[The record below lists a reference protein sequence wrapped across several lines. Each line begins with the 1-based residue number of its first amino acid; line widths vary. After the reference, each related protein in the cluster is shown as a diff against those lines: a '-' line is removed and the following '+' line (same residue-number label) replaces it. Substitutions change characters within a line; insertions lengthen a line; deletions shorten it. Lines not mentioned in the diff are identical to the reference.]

1 MSIKS
6 REAAK
11 VVVGL
16 DFVAKGQSLGKA
28 TKQIESQLVQLQRR
42 SASVGKQMGAIIPA
56 FAATGA
62 AAFSA
67 YRFAIQQAVQFEDSF
82 AGIKK
87 TLNFVDTSTVKSAD
101 RFKNLSNEIRNIAKT
116 TPIAT
121 NELNKIGEIGGQLG
135 IEAKNIGAFIGT
147 ISKLTVATTMGAED
161 ASFAISRLANITQTA
176 EKDIDNL
183 ASVLVRLGNEFA
195 ATESEIINTSLGI
208 ATAMTALESEF
219 SNAAVDSLALA
230 TALKAVGVQS
240 QSGAT
245 AIQRALD
252 KMGSAVAAGGREL
265 SLFADLAGMT
275 TVAFRDLAKV
285 DPARAFLRF
294 LDGIRSISIQGADTV
309 NILKELGLQ
318 QQRTVRALR
327 ALAFA
332 ADDVERALST
342 ANEEFALNTA
352 LLTEAEKRFETTSS
366 QLGILR
372 NNIQDIGLSLGQ
384 ETLPVINN
392 VIEGVTTIT
401 KNLDEDSVKGAVR
414 GIGMITLAMATLR
427 AAMKNIVTDFQMIPG
442 TSIEGGSSIIG
453 DIFGVE
459 SMAGPRAAAQ
469 IEKLREEFKATLE
482 KDFAITEA
490 SVMAE
495 DPHQAE
501 QMRNRFDQLRRD
513 TESGLGFLDAGGLT
527 GNLPANVS
535 NDLFGAMLESQG
547 FDITQIQSLLDQAA
561 VEGLDLFGGLVDA
574 SDELTEVD
582 ERLLE
587 LKSQITEEI
596 TNQVNA
602 NEQLN
607 DAVDSRI
614 KTEDEI
620 VKIEDRL
627 RGAANER
634 QQAFDAINDQLI
646 ESTIHLGDF
655 ETEMANLVKK
665 QGEMTPDVF
674 EEQQKSIQTSID
686 GMKEHIEILKNR
698 QKLLTGEIE
707 PEDLLK
713 QVGLDPESMKNAE
726 NDLKNL
732 KEAIETTLT
741 FGDPTSGKQT
751 DIDTIIPFEKKATGF
766 IDSPNIS
773 TALGEMIGKNA
784 KSFNAARKQLADYKE
799 TLSEVSAEITKLG
812 IQRDNEEASFRA
824 TDAERLSNLEAQRKE
839 ISQNISAL
847 EQNMQSIEK
856 IDTGLRQIQTK
867 VESIQSITTEEMIAN
882 VERYN
887 NAIEQTVATE
897 NAKISAIEKTNAE
910 LRETFA
916 LNQKNIEALE
926 QESIQSA
933 QMEIDKI
940 PGSKKAKEFAEEQAI
955 LETMEDQVSQEQK
968 KFNLKKSRIE
978 ELDREIRKQKE
989 IINTAGK
996 HNKIEAE
1003 RELMAS
1009 TQERD
1014 KLLLDNKEILGNIED
1029 QNNLITGQKG
1039 KINEILKSLNIEK
1052 AQIDEIRA
1060 AQIALNNEIDANLQ
1074 TIEGH
1079 KQQIADLEKQTLDFE
1094 VESKKINDELVKQT
1108 RNLLQDERNVRLEKF
1123 RLMEGELNTIRDIY
1137 DEELKILEVDTTDVE
1152 LLQEKKSLLKS
1163 IKDEIAEM
1171 ASTGTITEPQ
1181 AQALVNQ
1188 LDNEFLMGG
1197 LSPTGERLKPSEMF
1211 DTEVLDKKPRRL
1223 KLPTISPATK
1233 EGYKAVRQEINKM
1246 DTGLIGLGNRLQ
1258 NTTKLNGRL
1267 GSNFKLL
1274 AKQIGMVLKGIGL
1287 LRQKEL
1293 RNLEIQMF
1301 KNEKITKRL
1310 RNSFQRLT
1318 KIINGVG
1325 MAVKGLI
1332 ANFAVMAGF
1341 MAVMTT
1347 AFKLM
1352 ENASKSSAAIEEM
1365 RDSLDGLFEDA
1376 TTREGL
1382 KAQRNELQKLLE
1394 EYESKGPEF
1403 ENVVDAIKTRMEDV
1417 ENSLRE
1423 ANNVFDEQMA
1433 EIGSTL
1439 LFDTTVDDNIG
1450 DLEKRIPAIAKFIG
1464 ADAELLINR
1473 ITEEIGKEI
1482 ADATVDASPRDLVEA
1497 LVDVESFE
1505 QGTRDVFGA
1514 LLEGFE
1520 DDSSLVYDP
1529 TVPYK
1534 NFFKTS
1540 QKELIDFFDKEGDL
1554 GQIAGEG
1561 MIFGSDP
1568 TSQFKIADK
1577 ITGFF
1582 TGGFDKKFEHN
1593 MQSNFDDIKFDFD
1606 PTGGITVSRTSLNGF
1621 REEVI
1626 ADINSELFEKLADDL
1641 SDEQLMK
1648 RFGTTDAKKAGDLM
1662 LRNFIGDISTEEG
1675 RKQFEKEF
1683 TSMLVL
1689 GRNIIAQS
1697 MTEQK
1702 DSGLTLI
1709 AEMQNQALLSE
1720 LRQFQNQGIID
1731 TILDPQKN
1739 RIAAERQ
1746 LEHARAVAREAE
1758 VEKAKK
1764 LRDEL
1769 DLADFA
1775 ADKFSETI
1783 KKNLVGS
1790 AEKIMD
1796 VFGEVP
1802 KQIKKSMKKIIEELI
1817 VKQALQKN
1825 FENQIK
1831 RLANVAPLLAEQL
1844 SKQGPAASQVVADFL
1859 NDRTGAL
1866 VAEGALQNVI
1876 PEFAAEIGVEKNVA
1890 DDLKEQAVD
1899 IGSALADGLLIG
1911 LHNRGAISLPEAM
1924 VNMINDA
1931 IFAAAG
1937 PDGADT
1943 GSPSRKTE
1951 KLIGQPMLDGIISP
1965 FADPERIKEVM
1976 SRSVG
1981 IAIKKTAEELEPT
1994 IKGLFSTFEQA
2005 SSEIEEAF
2013 SALFGFTSAQRAL
2026 VQANFAVQKS
2036 EQALMAVRRSQA
2048 TLGERILKNQIELQK
2063 LEVEGRKGNIT
2074 GAEELSILKQ
2084 KVALQD
2090 MLDKAQGNRSASER
2104 LAIANAEEELEKLTL
2119 AAEAG
2124 IVGAL
2129 EVEVAEENL
2138 KQLKGED
2145 LTEDEQRIV
2154 VLELA
2159 EAEKAL
2165 QKTED
2170 KAKETSE
2177 ELVSTRERHVTLLD
2191 EQANA
2196 SFELEIAYDSLEAAT
2211 EGVYQAE
2218 LRYEQAREV
2227 LREFADSAGKE
2238 VFDKIIAGYGGV
2250 GSEIDTII
2258 TKTIGLAT
2266 TTKTQMADATNSVRE
2281 YLSALALAEQNK
2293 LIDTP
2298 GIADVGEAI
2307 AQKENQSF
2315 SSFLDTFFGG
2325 ATQFRAEAMGR
2336 AQRGQFDIQ
2345 QSFASGQFRDD
2356 EEMNLAALAAQDV
2369 SGSNLFNVDN
2379 KKEDRIRTFEGIRAL
2394 EGLLG
2399 VPFSLFDSGQIGTSL
2414 EALEAA
2420 DLGFLANELR
2430 NVGIN
2435 IFDTSAKLSD
2445 AIAGD
2450 FSRNVTS
2457 GTKTAGFIP
2466 SIGSTSAGKSRQIIM
2481 TDLNTLLQAIP
2492 PINPK
2497 TGLNQSALRTA
2508 GSEFGLL
2515 NIDPA
2520 MYNFFKGQAVPGIF
2534 NNLSLADKNRTRGYF
2549 DGLAGKVRNILDDLG
2564 ITNADVLRGFRYG
2577 GMMKPFQRA
2586 LVGEYGPEMVQAVG
2600 NGGLRVTPQGS
2611 ERGGSINVENVNVQ
2625 VTGVPSDPIQAR
2637 KAAQQIQKA
2646 LVNLGKEGSIGT
2658 GLRRN

>member
-1 MSIKS
+1 MSIKG

-28 TKQIESQLVQLQRR
+28 TKQIENQLVQLQRR

-87 TLNFVDTSTVKSAD
+87 TLNFVDTATVKSAD
-101 RFKNLSNEIRNIAKT
+101 RFENLSNEIRNIAKT

-135 IEAKNIGAFIGT
+135 IEAKNIGSFIGT

-161 ASFAISRLANITQTA
+161 AAFAISRLANITSTA

-294 LDGIRSISIQGADTV
+294 LDGIRSISVQGADTV

-332 ADDVERALST
+332 SEDVERALST

-366 QLGILR
+366 QLAILR
-372 NNIQDIGLSLGQ
+372 NNIQDIGLELGQ
-384 ETLPVINN
+384 GTLPAINN
-392 VIEGVTTIT
+392 VIDGLTNIS
-401 KNLDEDSVKGAVR
+401 KSLDEDSVQGTIR
-414 GIGMITLAMATLR
+414 GIGLMTTAMFTLR
-427 AAMKNIVTDFQMIPG
+427 AAIKNIISDFEMIPG
-442 TSIEGGSSIIG
+442 TALEGGSSIIG

-459 SMAGPRAAAQ
+459 SMAGPRAKAQ
-469 IEKLREEFKATLE
+469 IEKLREEFKNIIE
-482 KDFAITEA
+482 KDFAITEK
-490 SVMAE
+490 SVLAD

-501 QMRNRFDQLRRD
+501 AMRKAFDQLRED
-513 TESGLGFLDAGGLT
+513 TQDGLEFLDVGGLT
-527 GNLPANVS
+527 GKLPATVT
-535 NDLFGAMLESQG
+535 NDLFSAMLESQG
-547 FDITQIQSLLDQAA
+547 FDTTQINALLDQAA
-561 VEGLDLFGGLVDA
+561 REGLDLFGAMLDDA
-574 SDELTEVD
+574 DELTEID
-582 ERLLE
+582 ERVLE
-587 LKSQITEEI
+587 LKNQITEEI

-602 NEQLN
+602 SEQLN
-607 DAVDSRI
+607 NAVLERLDAEDKVVELEERLSGAAERRRTAFENINDEIMESQI
-614 KTEDEI
+614 QLTLFEDEM
-620 VKIEDRL
+620 E
-627 RGAANER
+627 
-634 QQAFDAINDQLI
+634 
-646 ESTIHLGDF
+646 
-655 ETEMANLVKK
+655 NLVKQ

-674 EEQQKSIQTSID
+674 KEQRESIQSSID
-686 GMKEHIEILKNR
+686 GLKEHIKVLETR
-698 QKLLTGEIE
+698 QQLLTGEIE
-707 PEDLLK
+707 PEDLLE
-713 QVGLDPESMKNAE
+713 QVGLDPESIKNAE
-726 NDLKNL
+726 LDLANL
-732 KEAIETTLT
+732 KEAVETTLS
-741 FGDPTSGKQT
+741 FGDITSGKQT
-751 DIDTIIPFEKKATGF
+751 LVDAVIPMKTGTGGAV
-766 IDSPNIS
+766 SNPPIS
-773 TALGEMIGKNA
+773 QALNDMISKNA
-784 KSFNAARKQLADYKE
+784 QSFNRATTQLERYKEMLTEVTSEINQLAALRD
-799 TLSEVSAEITKLG
+799 SEEH
-812 IQRDNEEASFRA
+812 RFRA
-824 TDAERLSNLEAQRKE
+824 KDAERLSNLEAQRRE
-839 ISQNISAL
+839 LSQNIEVL
-847 EQNMQSIEK
+847 KQNLDNIEK
-856 IDTGLRQIQTK
+856 LDVGLNQINDEISRLQTLGTEK
-867 VESIQSITTEEMIAN
+867 MVEN
-882 VERYN
+882 VEKYN
-887 NAIEQTVATE
+887 NAIEQTVAIE
-897 NAKISAIEKTNAE
+897 KSKVEAIENTNNE
-910 LRETFA
+910 LRQSFA

-926 QESIQSA
+926 QQSIRNA
-933 QMEIDKI
+933 KDAIDKL
-940 PGSKKAKEFAEEQAI
+940 PGSPKAKQFAEEQAI
-955 LETMEDQVSQEQK
+955 LDTMEDQLDQEEK
-968 KFNLKKSRIE
+968 KQNLKKARIE
-978 ELDREIRKQKE
+978 SLDKEIKKQKE
-989 IINTAGK
+989 ILNTAGK

-1003 RELMAS
+1003 RLLMEK
-1009 TQERD
+1009 TQERE
-1014 KLLLDNKEILGNIED
+1014 KLILDNKEIAEKIDD
-1029 QNNLITGQKG
+1029 QNDLITAQKG
-1039 KINEILKSLNIEK
+1039 KINEILKDLNIEK
-1052 AQIDEIRA
+1052 KQIDEINLAQRA
-1060 AQIALNNEIDANLQ
+1060 INDEIEKNNKK
-1074 TIEGH
+1074 IESH
-1079 KQQIADLEKQTLDFE
+1079 KQQINKLESQRLNFE
-1094 VESKKINDELVKQT
+1094 TEAKKINDELVEKT
-1108 RNLLQDERNVRLEKF
+1108 RKLLQDERSLRLERF
-1123 RLMEGELNTIRDIY
+1123 RAMEGELNTLRDIY
-1137 DEELKILEVDTTDVE
+1137 KEELAILEVDTEDVE
-1152 LLQEKKSLLKS
+1152 LLREKQNLLSSL
-1163 IKDEIAEM
+1163 KDEIAEM
-1171 ASTGTITEPQ
+1171 ADAGTITEPQ
-1181 AQALVNQ
+1181 AQNLVNQ
-1188 LDNEFLMGG
+1188 LNNEFLMGG
-1197 LSPTGERLKPSEMF
+1197 ISPTGEQLKPSEMF
-1211 DTEVLDKKPRRL
+1211 DDEVLKKKPRRL

-1233 EGYKAVRQEINKM
+1233 EAYKAVREEINKM
-1246 DTGLIGLGNRLQ
+1246 DTGLIGLGNRFQ
-1258 NTTKLNGRL
+1258 KTTKLNGKL

-1274 AKQIGMVLKGIGL
+1274 AHQIGMVLKGIGL

-1293 RNLEIQMF
+1293 RNLEMQMF
-1301 KNEKITKRL
+1301 RNEKLTKRL
-1310 RNSFQRLT
+1310 RNAFQRLT

-1325 MAVKGLI
+1325 MAVKGLV

-1341 MAVMTT
+1341 MAIMTT
-1347 AFKLM
+1347 AFKMM
-1352 ENASKSSAAIEEM
+1352 ENASKSTAAIEAM

-1394 EYESKGPEF
+1394 EYEAKGPEF
-1403 ENVVDAIKTRMEDV
+1403 ENVVEAIKTRMEDV

-1582 TGGFDKKFEHN
+1582 TGGFDKQFADN

-1606 PTGGITVSRTSLNGF
+1606 PTGGITVSRTSMNGF

-1626 ADINSELFEKLADDL
+1626 AEINSELFEKLADDM

-1702 DSGLTLI
+1702 DTGTTLI

-1802 KQIKKSMKKIIEELI
+1802 KQIKKSMKKIVEELI

-1866 VAEGALQNVI
+1866 IAEGALQNVI

-1890 DDLKEQAVD
+1890 DDLKDQAID

-1911 LHNRGAISLPEAM
+1911 LHNRGAISLPDAM

-1951 KLIGQPMLDGIISP
+1951 RLIGQPMLDGIISP

-1994 IKGLFSTFEQA
+1994 LKGLYSTFEQA

-2026 VQANFAVQKS
+2026 VQANYAVQKS
-2036 EQALMAVRRSQA
+2036 EQALMATRRSQA

-2177 ELVSTRERHVTLLD
+2177 ELVSTREKHVTLLD

-2196 SFELEIAYDSLEAAT
+2196 SYELEIAYDNLEAAT

-2218 LRYEQAREV
+2218 LKYEQAREV

-2238 VFDKIIAGYGGV
+2238 VFDKIIEGYGGV
-2250 GSEIDTII
+2250 GSEIDTIV
-2258 TKTIGLAT
+2258 TKTIGLAQT
-2266 TTKTQMADATNSVRE
+2266 TETEMAKATDSVRE
-2281 YLSALALAEQNK
+2281 YLSALALMEQNK
-2293 LIDTP
+2293 IIDTP
-2298 GIADVGEAI
+2298 GIDDVGQAL

-2325 ATQFRAEAMGR
+2325 AKQFRAEAMGR
-2336 AQRGQFDIQ
+2336 AQRGQFDIE

-2356 EEMNLAALAAQDV
+2356 EEMNLAALAAQDI
-2369 SGSNLFNVDN
+2369 SGQNLYNVDN
-2379 KKEDRIRTFEGIRAL
+2379 LKPDRVRTFEGIRAL
-2394 EGLLG
+2394 EGLFG
-2399 VPFSLFDSGQIGTSL
+2399 IPFSIFDSGQIATSL

-2420 DLGFLANELR
+2420 DLGYLAGELR
-2430 NVGIN
+2430 NAGIN
-2435 IFDTSAKLSD
+2435 IYDTSKKL
-2445 AIAGD
+2445 AEAEAGD
-2450 FSRNVTS
+2450 YSRNVTS
-2457 GTKTAGFIP
+2457 GTKTAGYIP
-2466 SIGSTSAGKSRQIIM
+2466 SIGSTQAGKSTKIIM

-2492 PINPK
+2492 PTNPV
-2497 TGLNQSALRTA
+2497 TGANQSALRVA
-2508 GSEFGLL
+2508 GSQFGLL

-2520 MYNFFKGQAVPGIF
+2520 MYNYFKGQAVPGIF
-2534 NNLSLADKNRTRGYF
+2534 NSLSASEKNRTRGYF
-2549 DGLAGKVRNILDDLG
+2549 DGLAMKVKNLLDDLG
-2564 ITNADVLRGFRYG
+2564 ITNADVLRGFKYG
-2577 GMMKPFQRA
+2577 GYMKPFQRA

-2600 NGGLRVTPQGS
+2600 KGGLRVTPQGS
-2611 ERGGSINVENVNVQ
+2611 ERSGSINVENVNVQ

-2646 LVNLGKEGSIGT
+2646 LVNLGKEGSVGT